1 MVCFCVCIADGLI
14 VRYDLSGRSGFVKG
28 ISCLTQA
35 SYNVFRARNRS
46 ALVYA
51 SNRRTARFLRK
62 RKKSRAPKQ
71 PGLFLSILSVPFHS
85 CRNQRR
91 WRTTSKLIAATALV
105 PFNALRTGRA

>member
-14 VRYDLSGRSGFVKG
+14 VRYDLSGRSGFIKG

-51 SNRRTARFLRK
+51 SNQRTARFLRK

-71 PGLFLSILSVPFHS
+71 PGLFLSILSIPFPPMSESAALTDDLKADRRHS
-85 CRNQRR
+85 AC
-91 WRTTSKLIAATALV
+91 AV
-105 PFNALRTGRA
+105 